1 MEDTENQSPQQKST
15 LSVPISIIIAGA
27 LVAGAV
33 WFSNGN
39 KVDTTAT
46 IGGTGAGIKKVE
58 FGSGNI
64 PILGGDKAA
73 VEIVVFSDY
82 QCPYCESFFKNVE
95 PTLREEYI
103 KTGKA
108 KMSWR
113 DFAFLGPESFLAA
126 EAARCANDQGKFWQ
140 YHDLLFNRQNGENQG
155 TFAKDKLKGFASE
168 LGLNQSDFDSCLD
181 SGKYTQAV
189 KDDTDYGKS
198 VGVSG
203 TPATFINGE
212 FIEGVDPSDPFTRF
226 RNVLDKYVK

>member
-1 MEDTENQSPQQKST
+1 MENIESPVPQQKST

-33 WFSNGN
+33 WFSNGSN
-39 KVDTTAT
+39 IDTTAT
-46 IGGTGAGIKKVE
+46 VGGAGTKQVDVS
-58 FGSGNI
+58 FGNT
-64 PILGGDKAA
+64 PILGEENAE
-73 VEIVVFSDY
+73 VEIIVFSDY

-140 YHDLLFNRQNGENQG
+140 YHDLLFNRQKGENQG
-155 TFAKDKLKGFASE
+155 AFAKDKLKGFASE

-226 RNVLDKYVK
+226 RNVLDKYIK

>member
-1 MEDTENQSPQQKST
+1 MENTESPTPQQKSS

-39 KVDTTAT
+39 KIDTTAT
-46 IGGTGAGIKKVE
+46 VGGAGTKKVDVS
-58 FGSGNI
+58 FGDT
-64 PILGGDKAA
+64 PILGEEKAK

-82 QCPYCESFFKNVE
+82 QCPFCESFFKSVE

-108 KMSWR
+108 KMAWR

-126 EAARCANDQGKFWQ
+126 EATRCANDQGKFWQ
-140 YHDLLFNRQNGENQG
+140 YHDLLFNRQKGENQG
-155 TFAKDKLKGFASE
+155 TFSKENLKGFASE

-181 SGKYTQAV
+181 GGKYTQAV

-212 FIEGVDPSDPFTRF
+212 LVVGVNTSDPFTEF
-226 RNVLDKYVK
+226 KNVLDKYVK